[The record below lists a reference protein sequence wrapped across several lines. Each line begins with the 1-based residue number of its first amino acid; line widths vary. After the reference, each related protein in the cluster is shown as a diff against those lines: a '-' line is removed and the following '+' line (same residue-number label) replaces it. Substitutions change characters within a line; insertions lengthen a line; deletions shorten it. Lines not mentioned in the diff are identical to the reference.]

1 MLQKSVLGVF
11 SAPPSFPSC
20 QPGSWPPP
28 KPAVGTGALGRGRDR
43 TPPRVMEWDRGIS
56 GRRVECSR
64 CGLHRYRVIA
74 EPATGVEMS

>member
-43 TPPRVMEWDRGIS
+43 TPPVSWNGTEAFQEGGWNAPGVAYIGI
-56 GRRVECSR
+56 G
-64 CGLHRYRVIA
+64 
-74 EPATGVEMS
+74 